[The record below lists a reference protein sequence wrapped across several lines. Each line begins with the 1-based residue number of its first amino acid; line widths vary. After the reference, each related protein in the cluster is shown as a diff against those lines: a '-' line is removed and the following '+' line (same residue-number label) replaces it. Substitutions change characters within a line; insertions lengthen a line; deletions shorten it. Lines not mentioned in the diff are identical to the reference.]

1 MYKSHCDIINPGDN
15 VIIGLG
21 DSFTQGI
28 GAYSLETWKS
38 MTPPASLYN
47 IAGQFF
53 VEEQGKNNWIVQLR
67 NNHLPDYKVFNLGV
81 NGAGNRAAVKEL
93 YLNPLPANLG
103 NVVVILMATGIERFD
118 FLKQSDATAGPEGH
132 QKWQTIFPAATN
144 RGSIS
149 AIDTEYLKQIWT
161 QRNDALEFLFNVA
174 DAHSF
179 CKANNDKFVF
189 ASAFDQFINKE
200 QILIN
205 LEDRSQ
211 YHTMIDWDAYIP
223 PASGKTFMD
232 MVRNL
237 EGITNRLTQTD
248 AHAYYQKLDVPSKY
262 VTPCFHWSVE
272 GCKVVAGYMF
282 DELTKRNII

>member
-179 CKANNDKFVF
+179 CKANNYKFVF

-232 MVRNL
+232 
-237 EGITNRLTQTD
+237 RLNES
-248 AHAYYQKLDVPSKY
+248 LD
-262 VTPCFHWSVE
+262 
-272 GCKVVAGYMF
+272 
-282 DELTKRNII
+282 IIKDK